1 MMTMFF
7 LTLRFVRRLA
17 LGWLVIALAS
27 SGVWAQ
33 IGKANAV
40 SGRDYIV
47 AVVDALPITNHDVN
61 VRAALL
67 AQQLRQQKKNI
78 PAQFE
83 LLQSSLERLITEKA
97 LLQYAK
103 ETGLTVENEAVDQA
117 EQRMAAQNHLSVEAL
132 HAKFRAE
139 GTSVASLRQNL
150 KDQIVLQRLTERNVP
165 GRIKLSDVEI
175 DQAIRERQNASVDTN
190 PDIELGHI
198 LVSVSEKASEAE
210 VATLQSKAQTAL
222 ARAKQGEDFGR
233 LAKEFSDSAER
244 DKGGLMGLRAANR
257 YPTLF
262 VDATKNLSVGDVTLV
277 RSGAGFHILKLITK
291 RASGVVTVMQT
302 HSRHILLRPGGQLS
316 QTAARAQLAEYKR
329 QIEAGKA
336 DFAKLAREHSQDASG
351 PDGGDLGWVSPGMF
365 VPEFEEVMNKLQLGQ
380 IADPM
385 VSRFGVHLIQVLE
398 RREAPISER
407 ELRDVTR
414 NGLREK
420 KFDETYQLWAQEVRG
435 RAYVEY
441 RDAPQ

>member
-244 DKGGLMGLRAANR
+244 DKGSLMGLRAANR

-407 ELRDVTR
+407 ELRDMTR

>member
-407 ELRDVTR
+407 ELRDMTR